1 VVKLALD
8 LRVKIRSIR
17 TDLTRFGK
25 TIFPAKEIIYHR
37 ELKMNQ
43 FIAPGLSRIEFK
55 NAHQGLFDRAP
66 IPTFD
71 AMGFEKNLENI
82 TASVND
88 YKELSDRIA
97 DAIGTFI
104 WQPEW
109 FSLAVFDPRS
119 AGSKVIMPC
128 KMLPALPIKDLGF
141 DRPGSILDH
150 SAKERRL
157 IYLPDARFEG
167 RDSFYYIRVPED
179 LNKNEL
185 QATDAKTENIDTDLF
200 ARTYD
205 KTYKHKDLFPISM
218 VISPIIA
225 HPEKVLGLYIAGYSE
240 LSLFKSDE
248 RTPDKELGYN
258 KLRYFYLLS
267 EAASRVIDILLKKG
281 IFPQV

>member
-1 VVKLALD
+1 LALD

-25 TIFPAKEIIYHR
+25 TIFSAKEMICYR
-37 ELKMNQ
+37 KLKMNE

-55 NAHQGLFDRAP
+55 NAHQGLFDSAP
-66 IPTFD
+66 IPSFD
-71 AMGFEKNLENI
+71 AAGFEKNLENI

-109 FSLAVFDPRS
+109 FNLVVFDPRA

-128 KMLPALPIKDLGF
+128 KMMPSLPIKDLGF

-167 RDSFYYIRVPED
+167 RDYFYYIRVPED
-179 LNKNEL
+179 LDKQEL
-185 QATDAKTENIDTDLF
+185 QMTEAKKENIDTELF
-200 ARTYD
+200 SKTYD
-205 KTYKHKDLFPISM
+205 RTYKHKDLFPVSM

-225 HPEKVLGLYIAGYSE
+225 HPDKVQGLYMAGYSE
-240 LSLFKSDE
+240 FSLFGSAE
-248 RTPDKELGYN
+248 RITDRELGYN
-258 KLRYFYLLS
+258 KIRYFYLLS
-267 EAASRVIDILLKKG
+267 EATSRVIDILLKKG
-281 IFPQV
+281 ISPQT